1 MKGFSNV
8 LSSPSVCRRGAFGDL
23 FLLKKWKTTD
33 TGQKPSSMTLSFIN
47 DRSRIKTFRDDDN
60 NLVWGGRTANTLL
73 KKENDRFPTTTLGND
88 NNYYNGN
95 DRSRIK
101 ALRDDGNNNHYNDN
115 NGSPSP
121 AGRQFLGDDNN
132 DRSRNPA
139 GRKTLRDDG
148 LTTSVRT
155 PNTFRTATAGF
166 TLIELLVVVLI
177 IGILAA
183 VAVPQYEKVVEKT
196 RAMEAVGLVRSVRHA
211 QELYYMQNSRYASS
225 LDSLTLSFPQSLAKN
240 FHWDGPEQLKNG
252 RFAISRSAEK
262 YFYIIVASGDF
273 RGVHLPGKIYC
284 AAQPSNQKA
293 VEICSEIGASEED
306 SDGSWRRF
314 VIQ

>member
-1 MKGFSNV
+1 MKGFNKICC
-8 LSSPSVCRRGAFGDL
+8 LLPSSPKVWRPAEFGEP
-23 FLLKKWKTTD
+23 F
-33 TGQKPSSMTLSFIN
+33 
-47 DRSRIKTFRDDDN
+47 
-60 NLVWGGRTANTLL
+60 LL

-88 NNYYNGN
+88 NENGN

-101 ALRDDGNNNHYNDN
+101 
-115 NGSPSP
+115 
-121 AGRQFLGDDNN
+121 
-132 DRSRNPA
+132 
-139 GRKTLRDDG
+139 TLRDDC
-148 LTTSVRT
+148 LTTSART
-155 PNTFRTATAGF
+155 IKTFWDEVPLTWGRTARHFCTATAGF

-196 RAMEAVGLVRSVRHA
+196 RAMEAVGLVRSVRQA

-225 LDSLTLSFPQSLAKN
+225 LDSLTLSFPKSLAKN
-240 FHWDGPEQLKNG
+240 FNWDAPEQLQYG

-262 YFYIIVASGDF
+262 YFYVIVASGDF

>member
-1 MKGFSNV
+1 MKGFMNVCRAAAPNRRHSVRFLYGISPFRNNRFWTTTFQNDATSISGCTANTSV
-8 LSSPSVCRRGAFGDL
+8 LSSPSVCRRGAFGEL
-23 FLLKKWKTTD
+23 FLLKKWKTID
-33 TGQKPSSMTLSFIN
+33 TGKKPSSMTLNFIN
-47 DRSRIKTFRDDDN
+47 NRSRIKTFRDDDN
-60 NLVWGGRTANTLL
+60 SIVWG
-73 KKENDRFPTTTLGND
+73 
-88 NNYYNGN
+88 
-95 DRSRIK
+95 
-101 ALRDDGNNNHYNDN
+101 
-115 NGSPSP
+115 
-121 AGRQFLGDDNN
+121 
-132 DRSRNPA
+132 
-139 GRKTLRDDG
+139 
-148 LTTSVRT
+148 V
-155 PNTFRTATAGF
+155 RTATAGF

-240 FHWDGPEQLKNG
+240 FHWDGPDQLKNG

-262 YFYIIVASGDF
+262 YFYVIVASGDF
-273 RGVHLPGKIYC
+273 RGRHLPGKIYC
-284 AAQPSNQKA
+284 AAQPSNKKA
-293 VEICSEIGASEED
+293 VEICSEIGSSEED

>member
-1 MKGFSNV
+1 MKGFNKICC
-8 LSSPSVCRRGAFGDL
+8 LLPSSPKVWRPAEFGEP
-23 FLLKKWKTTD
+23 F
-33 TGQKPSSMTLSFIN
+33 
-47 DRSRIKTFRDDDN
+47 
-60 NLVWGGRTANTLL
+60 LL

-88 NNYYNGN
+88 NDNGN

-101 ALRDDGNNNHYNDN
+101 
-115 NGSPSP
+115 
-121 AGRQFLGDDNN
+121 
-132 DRSRNPA
+132 
-139 GRKTLRDDG
+139 TLRDDC
-148 LTTSVRT
+148 LTTSART
-155 PNTFRTATAGF
+155 IKTFWDEVPLTWGRTARHFCTATAGF

-196 RAMEAVGLVRSVRHA
+196 RAMEAVGLVRSVRQA

-225 LDSLTLSFPQSLAKN
+225 LDSLTLSFPKSLAKN
-240 FHWDGPEQLKNG
+240 FNWAPEELQYG

-262 YFYIIVASGDF
+262 YFYVIVASGDF